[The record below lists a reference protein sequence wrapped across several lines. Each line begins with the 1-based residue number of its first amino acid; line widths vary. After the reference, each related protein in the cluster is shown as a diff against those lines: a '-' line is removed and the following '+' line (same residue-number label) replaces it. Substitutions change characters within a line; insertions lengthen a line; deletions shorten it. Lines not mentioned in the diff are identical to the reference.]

1 MYTGIGQGVYE
12 KGVVQ
17 VRNWRKEAEEEKI
30 ETEFNELTAEQLQE
44 CLKAITA
51 CGCDSFVKESA
62 NIAIQSGRYPYFLK
76 LEVLA
81 MKEKLKE
88 PSLL

>member
-1 MYTGIGQGVYE
+1 VKYRSGHS
-12 KGVVQ
+12 
-17 VRNWRKEAEEEKI
+17 EAERI
-30 ETEFNELTAEQLQE
+30 EREFDELTPEQLQE

-51 CGCDSFVKESA
+51 CGCDSFTKESA
-62 NIAIQSGRYPYFLK
+62 RTAKETGKYPYFLK

-81 MKEKLKE
+81 ILKEIDKE